1 MRSATAPKTV
11 LIAPD
16 KFKGSLTAGEV
27 ADALAAGLHSAGA
40 ASGSGPIVHCELL
53 PLADGGDGS
62 VDAAVASGFSRHNC
76 TVSGPTGQPVQAD
89 IAFDGVTAVV
99 EVANTCGLG
108 LLPDG
113 QLAPLEASSRGFG
126 EAVLFALSLGPA
138 RIVLALGGSAS
149 TDGGTGML
157 TALGFRFLDASGGSL
172 EGNGR
177 NLVSISSVDGA
188 LLPGLADTEFIV
200 ASDVHNPL
208 SGPQGAPA
216 VFGPQKGASVQDVAA
231 LDAGLRHL
239 VSVLASGG
247 VASGGVAS
255 GGPAS
260 ARFAAAASLAE
271 HPGAGSAGGIGIA
284 CLLLGAS
291 QVSGAD
297 YFLDLLD
304 FDARKDNCDVVITG
318 EGSIDEQTLA
328 GKLPAAVARRS
339 GTRPIIAV
347 AGRSLLPQERWSEM
361 SLSYVYALADY
372 TDQDSSKDPVLS
384 AELLRR
390 IGRDIGEGLLARG
403 TGVTRRFSG
412 SLMP

>member
-1 MRSATAPKTV
+1 MNATPKTV

-16 KFKGSLTAGEV
+16 KFKGSLTAAEV
-27 ADALAAGLHSAGA
+27 ADAVAAGICSVGA
-40 ASGSGPIVHCELL
+40 VHCELL

-62 VDAAVASGFSRHNC
+62 VDAAVASGFARHALA
-76 TVSGPTGQPVQAD
+76 VPGPTGQAALAS

-113 QLAPLEASSRGFG
+113 RLAPLDASSRGFG
-126 EAVLFALSLGPA
+126 EAVLFALALRPA

-149 TDGGTGML
+149 TDGGMGML
-157 TALGFRFLDASGGSL
+157 TALGFRFLDASGRSL

-177 NLVSISSVDGA
+177 NLGLIHTVLGSPF
-188 LLPGLADTEFIV
+188 PGLDDTELIV

-208 SGPQGAPA
+208 CGRDGAPA
-216 VFGPQKGASVQDVAA
+216 VFGPQKGASAQDVSA
-231 LDAGLRHL
+231 LDAGLAHF
-239 VSVLASGG
+239 VSILGSSGFG
-247 VASGGVAS
+247 E
-255 GGPAS
+255 
-260 ARFAAAASLAE
+260 AAALAE
-271 HPGAGSAGGIGIA
+271 YPGAGSAGGVGFA

-304 FDARKDNCDVVITG
+304 FDARKEVCELVVTG

-347 AGRSLLPQERWSEM
+347 AGRSLLPRERWSEM
-361 SLSYVYALADY
+361 SLSGVYALADY
-372 TDQDSSKDPVLS
+372 TDLDSSKDPGLS

-390 IGRDIGEGLLARG
+390 IGRDIGEGL
-403 TGVTRRFSG
+403 V
-412 SLMP
+412 

>member
-1 MRSATAPKTV
+1 MSNATAPKTV

-27 ADALAAGLHSAGA
+27 GDALATGLRSAGA
-40 ASGSGPIVHCELL
+40 VRCELL

-62 VDAAVASGFSRHNC
+62 VDAAVASGFARHA
-76 TVSGPTGQPVQAD
+76 VVVPGPTGQPVQAS

-113 QLAPLEASSRGFG
+113 RLLPLDASSRGFG
-126 EAVLFALSLGPA
+126 EAVLFALSLRPA

-149 TDGGTGML
+149 TDGGMGML

-172 EGNGR
+172 DGNGR
-177 NLVSISSVDGA
+177 NLGLVHSVVGA
-188 LLPGLADTEFIV
+188 LLTGLIGVDLIV

-208 SGPQGAPA
+208 CGPHGAPA
-216 VFGPQKGASVQDVAA
+216 VFGPQKGASLADVAA
-231 LDAGLRHL
+231 LDAGLTHF
-239 VSVLASGG
+239 VSVLASAG
-247 VASGGVAS
+247 
-255 GGPAS
+255 
-260 ARFAAAASLAE
+260 FADAASVAG
-271 HPGAGSAGGIGIA
+271 HPGAGSAGGIGFA
-284 CLLLGAS
+284 CMLLGAS

-304 FDARKDNCDVVITG
+304 FDTRKEGCDLVVTG
-318 EGSIDEQTLA
+318 EGSIDEQTLS

-339 GTRPIIAV
+339 GARPIIAV
-347 AGRSLLPQERWSEM
+347 AGRSLLPRERWAEM
-361 SLSYVYALADY
+361 SISRVYALADY
-372 TDQDSSKDPVLS
+372 TDRDSSKDPGLS

-390 IGRDIGEGLLARG
+390 IGREIGEALL
-403 TGVTRRFSG
+403 
-412 SLMP
+412 

>member
-27 ADALAAGLHSAGA
+27 ADALAAGLRSAGA
-40 ASGSGPIVHCELL
+40 VHCELL

-62 VDAAVASGFSRHNC
+62 VDAAVTSGFGRHAL
-76 TVSGPTGQPVQAD
+76 VVPGPTGQPVQAS

-113 QLAPLEASSRGFG
+113 QLLPLDASSHGFG
-126 EAVLFALSLGPA
+126 EAVLFALSLKPA

-149 TDGGTGML
+149 TDGGMGML
-157 TALGFRFLDASGGSL
+157 TALGFRFLDASGLSL

-177 NLVSISSVDGA
+177 NLGLVHSVLVDA
-188 LLPGLADTEFIV
+188 PPGLIGVELIV

-208 SGPQGAPA
+208 CGPDGAPS

-231 LDAGLRHL
+231 LDAGLAHF

-247 VASGGVAS
+247 FEDAIS
-255 GGPAS
+255 
-260 ARFAAAASLAE
+260 FAE
-271 HPGAGSAGGIGIA
+271 HPGAGSAGGIGFA

-291 QVSGAD
+291 LVSGAD

-304 FDARKDNCDVVITG
+304 FDTRKGSCDVVITG

-339 GTRPIIAV
+339 GTRPIIGV
-347 AGRSLLPQERWSEM
+347 AGRSSLPQDRWSEM
-361 SLSYVYALADY
+361 SLSRVYTLADY
-372 TDQDSSKDPVLS
+372 TDRDSSKDPVLS
-384 AELLRR
+384 AELLRG
-390 IGRDIGEGLLARG
+390 IGREIGEGLVGLPR
-403 TGVTRRFSG
+403 V
-412 SLMP
+412 